1 MITLK
6 AVSNRKVMFY
16 TNDTTY
22 PTLIKRDDNS
32 YVLIGKDGKLTGDGF
47 CDDVDVLKHFP
58 NVDLVEQ
65 SL

>member
-1 MITLK
+1 MITLE

-16 TNDTTY
+16 TNDKKY
-22 PTLIKRDDNS
+22 PILIKRDDNS
-32 YVLIGKDGKLTGDGF
+32 YVLIKKDGKLSGDGF

-58 NVDLVEQ
+58 NADLVEQ